1 MKPENDGKIAFQ
13 SLAVDSAA
21 VCHLNKHWQMWVT
34 NFGKYPTVEIG
45 NPTQKSI
52 RKCRIPI
59 LRNASQQ
66 KTGNPTEKGSDKYRL
81 PNIEKYLTA
90 KTGNPTEKWTS
101 DRDMRL

>member
-1 MKPENDGKIAFQ
+1 MQ
-13 SLAVDSAA
+13 
-21 VCHLNKHWQMWVT
+21 VT
-34 NFGKYPTVEIG
+34 NFGKYPMVEIG

-81 PNIEKYLTA
+81 PNIEKYNMKSQHEIATCNRNINLCCDLIAT
-90 KTGNPTEKWTS
+90 
-101 DRDMRL
+101 